1 MLRCGATRE
10 QLSGKNNPSDLA
22 EPAALGRDRKDKVTD
37 TSGRNEAPPQ
47 GTFLLGE
54 GHWVEARTACPV
66 HPGGRVAGLKIALGA
81 PCSSCSHSR
90 MS

>member
-1 MLRCGATRE
+1 MVRCGATRE

-54 GHWVEARTACPV
+54 GH
-66 HPGGRVAGLKIALGA
+66 
-81 PCSSCSHSR
+81 
-90 MS
+90 